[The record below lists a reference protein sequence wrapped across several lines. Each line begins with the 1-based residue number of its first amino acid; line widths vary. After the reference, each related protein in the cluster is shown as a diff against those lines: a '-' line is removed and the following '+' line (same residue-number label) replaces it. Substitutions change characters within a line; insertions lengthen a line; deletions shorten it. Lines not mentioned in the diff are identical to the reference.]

1 MTTEH
6 TCYSCHGDGEY
17 DDHRMCRDCKGT
29 GYVLTTS
36 ISQAAKAWK
45 RLSEE
50 KINMGADTAT
60 VLGAICRGIG
70 PVAFFKEPFKPW
82 DNYEPPQKEVNPDY
96 ENSRGSYYANDWQDR
111 VRKFNELIGVKLRS
125 FPGWPCKEDIELAW
139 NLIKEECQLEL
150 GNALDDRNL
159 VDVADAI
166 GDSIVVLLGLAC
178 RLGIDMDPIFQEINR
193 TNMLKVGGPK
203 RADGK
208 VGKPEGW
215 KPPYIESLLVQQGW
229 INAKVPCVKCGAE
242 LQDPTDVQYR
252 MCRRCLDKEDS
263 TEKETKETKPPSDV
277 IKEVMESLTKMVETT
292 NINTNSIDE
301 FFSKGANVLSE
312 VLNDKFKGSL
322 TITFGKQNKEEP
334 K

>member
-29 GYVLTTS
+29 GSIPANKAHITSTTS
-36 ISQAAKAWK
+36 VAKEKMLVPQEQQDEEDYLAAVTK
-45 RLSEE
+45 
-50 KINMGADTAT
+50 D
-60 VLGAICRGIG
+60 
-70 PVAFFKEPFKPW
+70 
-82 DNYEPPQKEVNPDY
+82 EPPQKVPNPDY
-96 ENSRGSYYANDWQDR
+96 EKHVSYYNNDWQEKVR
-111 VRKFNELIGVKLRS
+111 VFNKLIGVKLRS
-125 FPGWPCKEDIELAW
+125 SPGWPCKEDLELAW

-150 GNALDDRNL
+150 GNALDDHNL
-159 VDVADAI
+159 VEVADAI

-193 TNMLKVGGPK
+193 TNTLKKGGPK
-203 RADGK
+203 RSDGK
-208 VGKPEGW
+208 VMKPEGW
-215 KPPYIESLLVQQGW
+215 KPPEIESLLVQQGW
-229 INAKVPCVKCGAE
+229 RNDKVTCVKCGTE
-242 LQDPTDVQYR
+242 LTEHLDIQYR
-252 MCRRCLDKEDS
+252 MCHQCPDKED
-263 TEKETKETKPPSDV
+263 TPVKETKETKSPADA
-277 IKEVMESLTKMVETT
+277 IKDAVDSINKMVGST